1 MHDLTKLLIERDTQ
15 QHRAELEKLRE
26 ENLRLLQQV
35 SDKIDNAEA
44 KITESAINKTLSVL
58 DNTRKWILGMFAVF
72 ATVLTLAGFV
82 GISGV
87 SSKMTA
93 IVTDKVNGW
102 LRFDDEN
109 SGGYRVMDELR
120 TSALLDSL
128 TLRFA
133 RDNARGGGSQ
143 PHLNAA
149 ETQRLMAIIL
159 NPASDDYQFRD
170 ALHLII
176 ASRGIFGRV
185 MADDTG
191 KKIADILGNNAFN
204 NDKKVAVLEAMKAER
219 SLYPLTLQML
229 DDRSGRYDESILT
242 DAFTNVRQF
251 DEQRARQFA
260 EANLNTFKSP
270 RNRVELASYLIDIG
284 ADGPEI
290 DKLIA
295 ELRRQQQ
302 AQQQQESY
310 VWSGYYPSLIFARI
324 EHGLKAAAPD
334 VPALA
339 RFISTQMDKGLQ
351 LALSDFSN
359 GKPYLHFSLDKTSSA
374 VKQPENLFGNAAL
387 VDAIV
392 KAQPLTAGRLQ
403 KVSDFFQT
411 TDRGLWVTTL
421 MMTPAA
427 TTQLTLADGRK
438 AQGDE
443 ILDRVWLRVEEK
455 AGQPALIASWREKTG
470 SVHEGIVTDIVNG
483 EQAHFLVDF
492 NSWQL
497 SNYTWK
503 TDPIEEL
510 Y

>member
-15 QHRAELEKLRE
+15 QHKAELQKLRE

-87 SSKMTA
+87 SSKMTT

-128 TLRFA
+128 TLRYA

-176 ASRGIFGRV
+176 VSRGIFGRV

-191 KKIADILGNNAFN
+191 KKIADILGDKAFN
-204 NDKKVAVLEAMKAER
+204 NDKKVAVLEAMKEER
-219 SLYPLTLQML
+219 SLYPFTLQML
-229 DDRSGRYDESILT
+229 DDRSGRYDENILA

-251 DEQRARQFA
+251 DEQRARRFA
-260 EANLNTFKSP
+260 EANLNTFKSAH
-270 RNRVELASYLIDIG
+270 NRVELASYLIDIG
-284 ADGPEI
+284 ADGPDI

-295 ELRRQQQ
+295 ELRWQQQ
-302 AQQQQESY
+302 QQQQEGHL
-310 VWSGYYPSLIFARI
+310 WFGYYPSLIFARI
-324 EHGLKAAAPD
+324 EHGLKAIPLD

-339 RFISTQMDKGLQ
+339 RLISMQMDNGLQ
-351 LALSDFSN
+351 LVVSSFSD
-359 GKPYLHFSLDKTSSA
+359 GKPYLHFSLEKTNSA
-374 VKQPENLFGNAAL
+374 VKQPEKLFGNSAL

-392 KAQPLTAGRLQ
+392 KTQPLTVSRLQ
-403 KVSDFFQT
+403 KVSDFFGT
-411 TDRGLWVTTL
+411 TDRGLWITTL
-421 MMTPAA
+421 MMTPAV
-427 TTQLTLADGRK
+427 TTQLILADGQK
-438 AQGDE
+438 VQGNE
-443 ILDRVWLRVEEK
+443 ILDRVWLRVEKK
-455 AGQPALIASWREKTG
+455 AGHPALIASWREKAG
-470 SVHEGIVTDIVNG
+470 GVHEAIVTDIANG
-483 EQAHFLVDF
+483 EQAHFYVDF

-503 TDPIEEL
+503 TGLIDEL

>member
-1 MHDLTKLLIERDTQ
+1 MQTDLTTLLAERDAQ
-15 QHRAELEKLRE
+15 KHKAELEKLRE
-26 ENLRLLQQV
+26 ENQRLLQQV
-35 SDKIDNAEA
+35 SDRIDLAKAE
-44 KITESAINKTLSVL
+44 ITESAIEKTMAVL
-58 DNTRKWILGMFAVF
+58 NHTRTWLLAIVSALAV
-72 ATVLTLAGFV
+72 TLAVIGFV
-82 GISGV
+82 GVSGL
-87 SSKMTA
+87 TRQLTTYY
-93 IVTDKVNGW
+93 TDTIHNW
-102 LRFDDEN
+102 LRFDDAN
-109 SGGYRVMDELR
+109 SGSHKVLDDLR

-128 TLRFA
+128 SLRYERNKGRNIF
-133 RDNARGGGSQ
+133 SQ
-143 PHLNAA
+143 PDINDA
-149 ETQRLMAIIL
+149 ERQRLMAIIL
-159 NPASDDYQFRD
+159 NPSADDAQFRD
-170 ALHLII
+170 ALHLLI
-176 ASRGIFGRV
+176 ASRGMFGLVRE
-185 MADDTG
+185 DETG
-191 KKIADILGNNAFN
+191 KKIVDILK
-204 NDKKVAVLEAMKAER
+204 NDKYSNDKRAVVLETMSNER
-219 SLYPLTLQML
+219 SLFPVALQIL
-229 DDRSGRYDESILT
+229 NDTTGRNDESILM
-242 DAFTNVRQF
+242 DAFANVRQF
-251 DEQRARQFA
+251 DEQRARRFA
-260 EANLNTFKSP
+260 EDNLDVFKSSH
-270 RNRVELASYLIDIG
+270 NRVELAKFLIAIG
-284 ADGPEI
+284 ADSTNI
-290 DKLIA
+290 DRLLA
-295 ELRRQQQ
+295 DLRRQQ
-302 AQQQQESY
+302 AQQYEDF
-310 VWSGYYPSLIFARI
+310 VWNGYYQELIFARI

-359 GKPYLHFSLDKTSSA
+359 GKPYLHFFLDKTSSA
-374 VKQPENLFGNAAL
+374 VKQPESLFGNAAL

-427 TTQLTLADGRK
+427 TTQLILADGRK